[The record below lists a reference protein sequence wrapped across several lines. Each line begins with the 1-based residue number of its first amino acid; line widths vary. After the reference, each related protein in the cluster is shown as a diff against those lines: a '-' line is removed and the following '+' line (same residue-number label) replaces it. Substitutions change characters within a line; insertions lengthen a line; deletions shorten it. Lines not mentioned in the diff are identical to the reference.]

1 MQTFDIPMAGVIE
14 SESQKHY
21 HDDQNLASGLP
32 EAFNGA
38 ALVMAVLGVII
49 FFSVFRNGLEA
60 AG

>member
-1 MQTFDIPMAGVIE
+1 MAGVIE